1 MSGKE
6 PQRAS
11 FMYAMKAV
19 IWSFFGLR
27 RKSDFEKD
35 QVKLNP
41 VHFIVAGVLGAA
53 IFIGLLITVVKL
65 VVSQ

>member
-1 MSGKE
+1 MSDKE

-19 IWSFFGLR
+19 VWSFFGLR
-27 RKSDFEKD
+27 RKSDFEND

-41 VHFIVAGVLGAA
+41 VHFIVAGVLGAI
-53 IFIGLLITVVKL
+53 IFVGLLITVVKL

>member
-1 MSGKE
+1 MNDKE

-19 IWSFFGLR
+19 VWSFFGLR
-27 RKSDFEKD
+27 RKSDFEND
-35 QVKLNP
+35 HVKLNP
-41 VHFIVAGVLGAA
+41 VHFIIAGVLGAI
-53 IFIGLLITVVKL
+53 IFVGLLITVVKL

>member
-1 MSGKE
+1 MNDKE

-19 IWSFFGLR
+19 VWSFFGLR
-27 RKSDFEKD
+27 RKSDFEND

-41 VHFIVAGVLGAA
+41 VHFIIAGVLGAI
-53 IFIGLLITVVKL
+53 IFVGLLITVVKL

>member
-1 MSGKE
+1 MNEKE
-6 PQRAS
+6 PQHAS
-11 FMYAMKAV
+11 FLYAMKAV
-19 IWSFFGLR
+19 VWSFFGLR

-41 VHFIVAGVLGAA
+41 VHFIIAGVLGAM
-53 IFIGLLITVVKL
+53 IFVGLLITVVKL

>member
-1 MSGKE
+1 MNGKE

-19 IWSFFGLR
+19 VWSFFGLR

-41 VHFIVAGVLGAA
+41 VHFIIAGVLGAI
-53 IFIGLLITVVKL
+53 IFVGLLITVVKL

>member
-19 IWSFFGLR
+19 VWSFFGLR

>member
-1 MSGKE
+1 MNDKE

-19 IWSFFGLR
+19 VWSFFGLR
-27 RKSDFEKD
+27 RRSDFEKD

-41 VHFIVAGVLGAA
+41 VHFIIAGVLGAI
-53 IFIGLLITVVKL
+53 IFVGLLITVVKL

>member
-1 MSGKE
+1 MSENE
-6 PQRAS
+6 PQHAS
-11 FMYAMKAV
+11 FLYAMKAV
-19 IWSFFGLR
+19 VWSFFGLR

-41 VHFIVAGVLGAA
+41 VHFIIAGVLGAI
-53 IFIGLLITVVKL
+53 IFVGLLITVVKL

>member
-1 MSGKE
+1 MKDKE
-6 PQRAS
+6 PQHAS
-11 FMYAMKAV
+11 FLYAMKAV
-19 IWSFFGLR
+19 VWSFFGLR

-41 VHFIVAGVLGAA
+41 VHFIIAGVLGAM
-53 IFIGLLITVVKL
+53 IFVGLLITIVKL